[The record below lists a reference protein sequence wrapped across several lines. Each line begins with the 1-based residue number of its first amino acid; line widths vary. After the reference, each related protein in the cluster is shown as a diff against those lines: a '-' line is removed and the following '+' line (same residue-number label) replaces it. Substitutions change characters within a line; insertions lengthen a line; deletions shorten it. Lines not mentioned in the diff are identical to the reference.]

1 MLTLTSFVDILQ
13 NVALNLHVT
22 VCTATISPSIVLN
35 LVNKSVEVIILG
47 SWIVSGRSMLVALH
61 STLIVLHIQIESI
74 LV

>member
-1 MLTLTSFVDILQ
+1 MLTLTSLVDILQ